1 MLLSTSSVLLF
12 AGLGAAQ
19 NALVDFITSQP
30 DLSFLADV
38 LTIVPELV
46 TTLGSANN
54 ITIFA
59 PTNTAFEAIPPDTAE
74 GLAIST
80 RDPNGTSTLLNYH
93 VLRGG
98 FPSSAFTETPLYYP
112 TLFDNRSIIFDT
124 ARTNVT
130 GGQNVGLFRNGT
142 QFQVIS
148 GELQTSNVIEA
159 DLTLGSVTVHKID
172 EVLTIPLNASDT
184 AERLNATAAL
194 GALTLTG
201 LADSLDIVPDLT
213 LFIPVNEAFQAAASA
228 FEGASVETLRDV
240 LQYHAITGNV
250 IFSSEI
256 TNTTAQA
263 SNGGTLTFSVIDDE
277 IYVNTARVL
286 IPNVLLSDGV
296 AHVID
301 TVLNPAN
308 TNVDREE
315 LNDDDTPT
323 PAFSGASPTG
333 GVPFTSAVPAA
344 TTLNTVPPLATT
356 ASAVNSTL
364 TASGTGVGG
373 ATRGSSG
380 TSSAPISSFTGA
392 AAMPTM
398 VGGGA
403 LFAGVALA
411 GAWELGF

>member
-112 TLFDNRSIIFDT
+112 TLFDNRSIIFNN

-159 DLTLGSVTVHKID
+159 DLTLGSVIVHKID

-201 LADSLDIVPDLT
+201 LADPLDIVPDLT

-263 SNGGTLTFSVIDDE
+263 SNGGTLTFSVIDDK

-308 TNVDREE
+308 SNVDREE
-315 LNDDDTPT
+315 IDDDDTPT

-344 TTLNTVPPLATT
+344 TT
-356 ASAVNSTL
+356 
-364 TASGTGVGG
+364 GTGIGG
-373 ATRGSSG
+373 ATRSPSG